1 MDQGICNLM
10 ELRHLKMLIKLWR
23 ILRVLNTIIIF
34 KESADL
40 GNADGNY
47 NYGSLFLLPSSPE
60 IDRNT

>member
-1 MDQGICNLM
+1 M

-47 NYGSLFLLPSSPE
+47 NYGSLFLLPSSPD